1 MSLTTSHRGELRAHN
16 LRKLAEQTRADI
28 AAALL
33 LPRRLTVLENLEVAC
48 LYEQVAMI
56 SQALGEAYPDA
67 RDHFER
73 HARENYDAAARH
85 YLDAHLDDAEAE
97 LRGEVSS

>member
-1 MSLTTSHRGELRAHN
+1 MSLTTTHSSELRAHN

-33 LPRRLTVLENLEVAC
+33 QPRPLTVLEHLEVGC

-56 SQALGEAYPDA
+56 SQALGEAYPAA
-67 RDHFER
+67 REHFER
-73 HARENYDAAARH
+73 QASENYDAAARH
-85 YLDAHLDDAEAE
+85 YLDAHLDEAE
-97 LRGEVSS
+97 LCGEVPS